1 MLLEDQLA
9 NLQTVASSKYA
20 GAFNARIRYW
30 ERGLNLISE
39 CIEVWLQVQKK
50 WMYLEG
56 IFIGNEDIKQQ
67 LKEESKKFEKN
78 NAAFKKVMEHTY
90 KTPNIFACCVQY
102 EGKLGELKTLSE
114 ELDRRQKSL
123 SEYLDSKRFVFSRFY
138 FLSDEYLLAILGS
151 SDPEAVQPH
160 MLKLFDNCKELI
172 MSKSKQVLGME
183 SDENETFDFRDI
195 VKPDDNPV

>member
-1 MLLEDQLA
+1 VWKKENFDLTKYKKGTEDRGWILTNTDEKKLLLEDQLA

-20 GAFNARIRYW
+20 GAFSARIRYW

-78 NAAFKKVMEHTY
+78 NLAFKKIMEHTF
-90 KTPNIFACCVQY
+90 KTPNIFAVCVQY
-102 EGKLGELKTLSE
+102 EGKLT
-114 ELDRRQKSL
+114 
-123 SEYLDSKRFVFSRFY
+123 
-138 FLSDEYLLAILGS
+138 
-151 SDPEAVQPH
+151 
-160 MLKLFDNCKELI
+160 
-172 MSKSKQVLGME
+172 
-183 SDENETFDFRDI
+183 
-195 VKPDDNPV
+195 

>member
-1 MLLEDQLA
+1 
-9 NLQTVASSKYA
+9 
-20 GAFNARIRYW
+20 
-30 ERGLNLISE
+30 
-39 CIEVWLQVQKK
+39 VWLQVQKK

-78 NAAFKKVMEHTY
+78 NLAFKKIMEHTY
-90 KTPNIFACCVQY
+90 KTPNIFAVCVQY
-102 EGKLGELKTLSE
+102 EGKLTELKTLSE

-151 SDPEAVQPH
+151 SDP
-160 MLKLFDNCKELI
+160 
-172 MSKSKQVLGME
+172 
-183 SDENETFDFRDI
+183 
-195 VKPDDNPV
+195 